1 MEWGWRWT
9 LFILIVGAADFAV
22 RLITGFNMVWV
33 VRAEA
38 ALFFGASVTLWVFHR
53 GKPAQVR
60 WQLWLQRVL
69 VALFALAGLRA
80 ALWALGLP
88 VARANVIALIVAVV
102 LGGVTLR
109 RPRHSRR
116 HRQRG

>member
-22 RLITGFNMVWV
+22 RLVTGFNPLWV

-38 ALFFGASVTLWVFHR
+38 VLFLGASVTLWVFLR
-53 GKPAQVR
+53 EKPAQVR
-60 WQLWLQRVL
+60 WHLWIQRAL

-88 VARANVIALIVAVV
+88 VARANVIVLVVAVV
-102 LGGVTLR
+102 LGGLALR
-109 RPRHSRR
+109 RSR
-116 HRQRG
+116 QSGIVV

>member
-1 MEWGWRWT
+1 MEWGWRWI
-9 LFILIVGAADFAV
+9 LLILIIGAADFAV

-38 ALFFGASVTLWVFHR
+38 VLFLGAGITLWVFQR
-53 GKPAQVR
+53 EKPAQVR
-60 WQLWLQRVL
+60 WHLWTQRVV

-88 VARANVIALIVAVV
+88 VARANVIVVVVAVV
-102 LGGVTLR
+102 LGGLAL
-109 RPRHSRR
+109 R
-116 HRQRG
+116 HRSMTSSAGGK